1 MADPC
6 GSYYK
11 CDGTYQYCAGTTCPQ
26 DSSKCSV
33 YCPDNMYPYRCFDSS
48 LCGGKYKYQY
58 CSVACPSC
66 VSWRDNLESIDYIG
80 GPNDPVYNGTC
91 KYEFSNGVSLEE
103 YVNIRPSSDPYSDL
117 TDYCRSTCADY

>member
-1 MADPC
+1 
-6 GSYYK
+6 
-11 CDGTYQYCAGTTCPQ
+11 
-26 DSSKCSV
+26 
-33 YCPDNMYPYRCFDSS
+33 MYPYRCFDSS
-48 LCGGKYKYQY
+48 
-58 CSVACPSC
+58 C
-66 VSWRDNLESIDYIG
+66 VVESINISIAVLPVRHALVGRDNLEAIDYIG